1 MTMKYWIKTCVFLF
15 WCTTLTAHSEETKT
29 EIETLVGF
37 KINDATLVGNTR
49 FTFLFWD
56 IYDAVLYAPQG
67 LWKGQ
72 PPFVLTLTYLREF
85 TGNDIAER
93 SVKEMRRQGEYD
105 ADTLSQW
112 RSMMMNLFPDVKE
125 GDKISGVLDRNKVTH
140 FYLND
145 DLLGNIDDKEFS
157 AAFFAIWLG
166 EKTSEPK
173 MRSELIGE

>member
-1 MTMKYWIKTCVFLF
+1 MRYWIITCVFLI
-15 WCTTLTAHSEETKT
+15 CSTPLAAHSEETQT
-29 EIETLVGF
+29 GIETVAGF
-37 KINDATLVGNTR
+37 ELNDATMVGTTR
-49 FTFLFWD
+49 FTFMFWD

-67 LWKGQ
+67 LWQAQ

-85 TGNDIAER
+85 AGNDIAER
-93 SVKEMRRQGEYD
+93 SVKEMRKQGEYD

-125 GDKISGVLDRNKVTH
+125 GDKISGVLDRNNVTH

-145 DLLGNIDDKEFS
+145 DLLGNIDDQGFS
-157 AAFFAIWLG
+157 TAFFAIWLG